1 METLKAYN
9 IIESINI
16 SPEEAKIKL
25 LDFFIKEKP
34 SNWNSIFSIN
44 DLLNKLS
51 YDQLVELIGI
61 FHQKSKEQKKIEQ
74 TNERKHFGIYYTN
87 YHLARFIVRETLN
100 LNRVD
105 PTKATFLEPCCGS
118 GNFVIAYLDEILSKQ
133 KKISN
138 NLVQKIINNIYCADI
153 DEGAI
158 DIIKKII
165 PQYLKKKYAVS
176 INIPEKNYFS
186 GDLLFLIKDGTILK
200 NDPKKIFRSP
210 DGFDIVITNPPYKLL
225 KANSNKYGDGKNKKA
240 IENIINYIRK
250 EKIYPLNEGTLNYYK
265 LFVEEII
272 VNYTNKNSIIG
283 LLIPRTILNDKQSE
297 KLRNYILANNKLSTI
312 YNIPEK
318 NNFFPDVAQSFC
330 FFSVDR
336 SKKGEEISIVDEVSN
351 NEDLKK
357 KPISISISQT
367 KEISSSIIVES
378 NIGIGILKKIHANPK
393 LASLSHIAN
402 LRGELDLTLHKKFIA
417 ESPTK
422 YRLIKGINVKEF
434 SIEEPNNYVSN
445 DFIGSIN
452 GKHHYVINS
461 RIVCQQI
468 SNINS
473 SKRLKFAFV
482 QPNYILGN
490 SCNFIALQTSNS
502 LFKAKDV
509 SLYYLLGILNSFL
522 MDWRFRLSNSNNHV
536 SNYELNEL
544 PIVVNGDK
552 GIIDK
557 IERISKDLIKK
568 HDDGLMREMNDLTLK
583 LYGLN
588 SQETA
593 YINSRYARI

>member
-9 IIESINI
+9 IIESVNKY
-16 SPEEAKIKL
+16 PEEAKTKL
-25 LDFFIKEKP
+25 LDFFIREKP
-34 SNWNSIFSIN
+34 SNWNTVLNIN
-44 DLLNKLS
+44 DLLNKLN
-51 YDQLVELIGI
+51 YDQVVELIGI
-61 FHQKSKEQKKIEQ
+61 FHQKSKEQRKVEQ
-74 TNERKHFGIYYTN
+74 TNERKHFGIYYTD
-87 YHLARFIVRETLN
+87 YQLARFIVRETIN
-100 LNRVD
+100 LSQID
-105 PTKATFLEPCCGS
+105 PTRTTFLEPCCGS
-118 GNFVIAYLDEILSKQ
+118 GNFVIAYLDEVLSKQ
-133 KKISN
+133 KNIN
-138 NLVQKIINNIYCADI
+138 NAFVQKIIDNIYCADI
-153 DEGAI
+153 DEEAI
-158 DIIKKII
+158 NITKKII

-176 INIPEKNYFS
+176 ISVSEKNYFS
-186 GDLLFLIKDGTILK
+186 GDLLFTIKNGDISK
-200 NDPKKIFRSP
+200 NDPKEIFRLS
-210 DGFDIVITNPPYKLL
+210 DGFDIVVTNPPYKLL
-225 KANSNKYGDGKNKKA
+225 KANANKYGNGENKEF
-240 IENIINYIRK
+240 IENIVDYIRK
-250 EKIYPLNEGTLNYYK
+250 ENIYSLNEGTLNYYK

-272 VNYTNKNSIIG
+272 LNYTNKNSLIG

-297 KLRNYILANNKLSTI
+297 KLRNYIIANNRLSTI

-318 NNFFPDVAQSFC
+318 NDFFPDVAQSFC
-330 FFSVDR
+330 FFSIDKSR
-336 SKKGEEISIVDEVSN
+336 KGEEISIVDEVSN
-351 NEDLKK
+351 ADDLNK
-357 KPISISISQT
+357 KPISISISQA

-378 NIGIGILKKIHANPK
+378 NTGVKILKKIHANPK
-393 LASLSHIAN
+393 LASITHIAN
-402 LRGELDLTLHKKFIA
+402 LRGELDLTLHKKFIT

-422 YRLIKGINVKEF
+422 YRLIKGANIREF
-434 SIEEPNNYVSN
+434 SIEEPNNYVCD
-445 DFIGSIN
+445 DFLGLIN

-502 LFKAKDV
+502 LFKAKDI

-536 SNYELNEL
+536 SNYELNDL

-552 GIIDK
+552 GIINK
-557 IERISKDLIKK
+557 IERISKDLIKRP
-568 HDDGLMREMNDLTLK
+568 DNGLMREMNDLTLK
-583 LYGLN
+583 LYGLD